1 MKFVKRDKKT
11 IFYKTTDIGAISDKT
26 LTEVKWPA
34 EIGNLKILLGKDTL
48 GAHKTLKENVSRNY
62 LVRLCYSAA
71 KSKLRVAAPRRI
83 TPGITLDLL
92 SNEDTAK
99 ALFIKTQSQFF
110 LVPWAEYIDHQ
121 YLSDFS
127 VFVRDFLP
135 KAETV
140 VASKSGEPVSL
151 LTLFDQGKGKSL
163 IAWIWISSLL
173 TKAERQTV
181 HYKLMSWVRKNSSR
195 HIVAAVHSF
204 NTRSNIFFE
213 KAGFAPSYIWV
224 TRKP

>member
-11 IFYKTTDIGAISDKT
+11 IFYKTNDIGAISDKT
-26 LTEVKWPA
+26 LAEVKWPA
-34 EIGNLKILLGKDTL
+34 EIKNLKILLRKNTL
-48 GAHKTLKENVSRNY
+48 EAHKTLKENISPKY
-62 LVRLCYSAA
+62 IVRLCYLVA
-71 KSKLRVAAPRRI
+71 KSKLRVASPRRI
-83 TPGITLDLL
+83 TPGITLDLI
-92 SNEDTAK
+92 SNEATAK
-99 ALFIKTQSQFF
+99 ALFIKTQSEFF

-121 YLSDFS
+121 YLADFS

-140 VASKSGEPVSL
+140 VTRKSGEPVSL

-173 TKAERQTV
+173 TKPERQTV
-181 HYKLMSWVRKNSSR
+181 HHKLMSWVRKASSR
-195 HIVAAVHSF
+195 SIVAAVHSF

>member
-11 IFYKTTDIGAISDKT
+11 IFYKTNDIGAISDKA

-34 EIGNLKILLGKDTL
+34 EIRNLRILLGKNTL
-48 GAHKTLKENVSRNY
+48 GAHKTLKANVSKKY
-62 LVRLCYSAA
+62 VVRLCYSAA
-71 KSKLRVAAPRRI
+71 KNKLKIAGPRRI
-83 TPGITLDLL
+83 TPGFSLDLV

-127 VFVRDFLP
+127 VFVREFLP

-140 VASKSGEPVSL
+140 VVSKLGEPVSL

-173 TKAERQTV
+173 PKAERQTV
-181 HYKLMSWVRKNSSR
+181 HYKLMSWVRKAGSGY
-195 HIVAAVHSF
+195 IVAAVHSF

-213 KAGFAPSYIWV
+213 KAGFAPSYLWV
-224 TRKP
+224 TRKS

>member
-1 MKFVKRDKKT
+1 MKFIKRDKKN
-11 IFYKTTDIGAISDKT
+11 IFYRANDIGDISDKT
-26 LTEVKWPA
+26 LAGVKWPA
-34 EIGNLKILLGKDTL
+34 ETRNLKILLRKNTL
-48 GAHKTLKENVSRNY
+48 GAYKTLKENVSSKY
-62 LVRLCYSAA
+62 IVRLCYSVA
-71 KSKLRVAAPRRI
+71 KSKLRVAGPRRI
-83 TPGITLDLL
+83 TPGISLGLV

-99 ALFIKTQSQFF
+99 ALFVKTQSQFF

-121 YLSDFS
+121 YLTDFS

-140 VASKSGEPVSL
+140 VTSKLGEPVSL
-151 LTLFDQGKGKSL
+151 LTLFNQGKGKSL

-181 HYKLMSWVRKNSSR
+181 HYKLMRWVRKASSKK
-195 HIVAAVHSF
+195 IVASVHSF
-204 NTRSNIFFE
+204 NTRSNRFFE
-213 KAGFAPSYIWV
+213 RVGFTPSYIWV

>member
-11 IFYKTTDIGAISDKT
+11 MFYKTTDVGAISDKT

-34 EIGNLKILLGKDTL
+34 EIKNLKILLRKNTM
-48 GAHKTLKENVSRNY
+48 GAHKTLKENVSPKY
-62 LVRLCYSAA
+62 IIRLCYLAA
-71 KSKLRVAAPRRI
+71 KNKLRVTGPRRV
-83 TPGITLDLL
+83 TPGITLDLI
-92 SNEDTAK
+92 SNEATAQ
-99 ALFIKTQSQFF
+99 ALFIKTQSEFF

-121 YLSDFS
+121 YLADFS
-127 VFVRDFLP
+127 AFVRDFLP

-181 HYKLMSWVRKNSSR
+181 HYKLMSWVRKSGSR
-195 HIVAAVHSF
+195 NIVAAVHSF
-204 NTRSNIFFE
+204 NTRSNMFFE
-213 KAGFAPSYIWV
+213 KMGFAPSYIWV
-224 TRKP
+224 TKKP